1 MILLKLR
8 KMQVDV
14 KIEMQ
19 VASEFEALV
28 KVEVDNWG

>member
-1 MILLKLR
+1 MIWLKRR

-19 VASEFEALV
+19 LALEFEAVV
-28 KVEVDNWG
+28 KV